1 MSVFVLETYTVFNL
15 SNGDVFICFNMI
27 INENKFELKV
37 GTSKIRFL
45 GCWGQDHSCYGN
57 DLIFLNDLTQIIKK
71 WKSFSLK

>member
-57 DLIFLNDLTQIIKK
+57 DLIFLNDWLRLSKNEKI
-71 WKSFSLK
+71 SA